1 MVNQKPAIA
10 TPLRTKAIVEA
21 YNLNFKK
28 SLGQNFLTNLALL
41 QKMVAVAE
49 IGQDD
54 DVIEIGPG
62 IGALTEQLAQKARR
76 VLALEVDQ
84 RLLPVLAE
92 TLADYQ
98 NITILQQDILTANLA
113 ELIDQYLPGHQQIK
127 VVANLP
133 YYITSPI
140 IKFLL
145 QQPVALSVI
154 VVMMQKE
161 VAERLA
167 AVPQTKAYGALSV
180 LAQHQRKVELALKVP
195 KTSFV
200 PQPKVDSAV
209 IKLTQAT
216 QVYPP
221 LLSSTAF
228 SRVVQGCFLHRRKNL
243 KNNLQSLCGKDETTK
258 MKILASLETLQIL
271 PTSRPEELT
280 ISQFINLTNLL
291 EKNNLF

>member
-1 MVNQKPAIA
+1 MANQKPAIA

-21 YNLNFKK
+21 YDLNFKK
-28 SLGQNFLTNLALL
+28 SLGQNFLTNLTLL

-49 IGQDD
+49 IGPDD

-98 NITILQQDILTANLA
+98 NITVLHQDILAANLA
-113 ELIDQYLPGHQQIK
+113 ELVEQYLPDHRQIK

-140 IKFLL
+140 IKSLL
-145 QQPVALSVI
+145 QQPVVLSVI

-167 AVPQTKAYGALSV
+167 AEPRTKAYGALSV
-180 LAQHQRKVELALKVP
+180 LVQYQRKVELALNVP

-209 IKLTQAT
+209 IKLSQPI
-216 QVYPP
+216 QEYPQLIFP
-221 LLSSTAF
+221 AAF

-258 MKILASLETLQIL
+258 TKILASLEYLQIL

-280 ISQFINLTNLL
+280 ISQFIELTNLL
-291 EKNNLF
+291 GKNNLL